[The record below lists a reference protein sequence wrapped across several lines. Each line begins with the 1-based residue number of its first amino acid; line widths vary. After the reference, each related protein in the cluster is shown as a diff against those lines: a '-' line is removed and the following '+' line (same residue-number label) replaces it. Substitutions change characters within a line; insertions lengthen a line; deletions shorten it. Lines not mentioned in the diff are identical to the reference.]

1 MISKQYIA
9 DGFVIRVQLLYF
21 YAYRCYRK
29 TFYLQTR
36 QTLYRIKNNQY
47 RMCTFMHSIMFGTV
61 FIATQIHF
69 WEMFVMFVKYCTVF
83 RVIRQSKAGKI
94 HIYSELLTG
103 SIASERWRQLL

>member
-1 MISKQYIA
+1 MLI
-9 DGFVIRVQLLYF
+9 DVIEKHFTFRPGKLY
-21 YAYRCYRK
+21 
-29 TFYLQTR
+29 TEE
-36 QTLYRIKNNQY
+36 KNNQY